1 MFHNFL
7 LYDKIYTEDAIKL
20 DANHVIVIYKRL
32 PNENVERRV
41 VEGPAVVVPEA
52 VEWLALCD
60 SILLWLYRGMFCII
74 GDIHK

>member
-7 LYDKIYTEDAIKL
+7 LYDKIYKENAIKL

-32 PNENVERRV
+32 SNDSVERRL

-52 VEWLALCD
+52 VEW
-60 SILLWLYRGMFCII
+60 
-74 GDIHK
+74 